1 MSHEL
6 ILDAVPHGY
15 PRRLYRRA
23 RHRRAQ
29 GARRKASSTEPPAV
43 LDTYAV
49 LYALSLV
56 FLVPGALSIANL
68 AFRDYTFAYVSL
80 VTVPFLL
87 GLLATLFTD
96 SREPIKTLLIRA
108 AVLVPIIVLTGVTVL
123 FTSSFIVLP
132 ISQVLTPK
140 SFDIA
145 GPIAMVS
152 LIVLALPLVPALIR
166 RVRLPAGMAQR
177 GAHHGDPVRNRGR
190 GRRDRADAAPGPDA
204 CHHAA
209 QGRHDLHHRRL
220 GLVSAVVRYL
230 GWRLEAGRARLRLA
244 VSPQTAFL

>member
-1 MSHEL
+1 MSQEL
-6 ILDAVPHGY
+6 ILDAVPQAT
-15 PRRLYRRA
+15 RA
-23 RHRRAQ
+23 DCTAEPDTAAHKEPA
-29 GARRKASSTEPPAV
+29 AREHTEPPAV
-43 LDTYAV
+43 LDTYAL

-87 GLLATLFTD
+87 GLVATLLTD
-96 SREPIKTLLIRA
+96 SREPIKRLIVRA

-152 LIVLALPLVPALIR
+152 LVVLALPLVPALIR
-166 RVRLPAGMAQR
+166 RVRLP
-177 GAHHGDPVRNRGR
+177 
-190 GRRDRADAAPGPDA
+190 
-204 CHHAA
+204 
-209 QGRHDLHHRRL
+209 
-220 GLVSAVVRYL
+220 L
-230 GWRLEAGRARLRLA
+230 GWRSVVHIMAILFAIAVVVGVIVLTLRPDRTLATMERKDVMIYIIGALVWYLPSFGISAGVWRRVGL
-244 VSPQTAFL
+244 V